1 MPQITLDITLDDLAK
16 VIASMG
22 KRDLETLLILIT
34 DEGKELLKRKQDIE
48 SKEVKTL
55 SREEVFDVQIQ
66 GRISSAGQK
75 RPEEN

>member
-22 KRDLETLLILIT
+22 KRDLETLLILVT

-55 SREEVFDVQIQ
+55 SREEVFDV
-66 GRISSAGQK
+66 
-75 RPEEN
+75 

>member
-16 VIASMG
+16 VIASME
-22 KRDLETLLILIT
+22 KRDLETLLILVT

-55 SREEVFDVQIQ
+55 SREAVFDV
-66 GRISSAGQK
+66 
-75 RPEEN
+75 

>member
-16 VIASMG
+16 VIAGME
-22 KRDLETLLILIT
+22 KRDLETLLVLVA

-55 SREEVFDVQIQ
+55 SREEVFDV
-66 GRISSAGQK
+66 
-75 RPEEN
+75 

>member
-16 VIASMG
+16 VIAGME
-22 KRDLETLLILIT
+22 KRDLETLLILLT

-55 SREEVFDVQIQ
+55 SREEVFDV
-66 GRISSAGQK
+66 
-75 RPEEN
+75 

>member
-16 VIASMG
+16 VIARME
-22 KRDLETLLILIT
+22 KRDLETLLILVT

-55 SREEVFDVQIQ
+55 SREEVFDV
-66 GRISSAGQK
+66 
-75 RPEEN
+75 

>member
-55 SREEVFDVQIQ
+55 SREEVFDV
-66 GRISSAGQK
+66 
-75 RPEEN
+75 

>member
-22 KRDLETLLILIT
+22 KRDLETLLILVA

-55 SREEVFDVQIQ
+55 SREEVFDV
-66 GRISSAGQK
+66 
-75 RPEEN
+75 

>member
-16 VIASMG
+16 VIASME
-22 KRDLETLLILIT
+22 KRDLETLLILLT

-55 SREEVFDVQIQ
+55 SREEAFD
-66 GRISSAGQK
+66 G
-75 RPEEN
+75 

>member
-22 KRDLETLLILIT
+22 KRDLETLLILVT

-55 SREEVFDVQIQ
+55 SREEVFNV
-66 GRISSAGQK
+66 
-75 RPEEN
+75 

>member
-16 VIASMG
+16 VIASME
-22 KRDLETLLILIT
+22 KRDLETLLILVT

-55 SREEVFDVQIQ
+55 SREEVFDV
-66 GRISSAGQK
+66 
-75 RPEEN
+75 

>member
-16 VIASMG
+16 VIASME
-22 KRDLETLLILIT
+22 KRDLETLLILLT

-55 SREEVFDVQIQ
+55 SREEVFDV
-66 GRISSAGQK
+66 
-75 RPEEN
+75 

>member
-16 VIASMG
+16 VIAGMG
-22 KRDLETLLILIT
+22 KRDLETLLVLVA

-55 SREEVFDVQIQ
+55 SREEVFDV
-66 GRISSAGQK
+66 
-75 RPEEN
+75 